1 MKNVLVPSRVL
12 SHYAE
17 VARRAGL
24 DPHRMVSEFRLPPRC
39 LREPDFEIPLDL
51 ARRLLEAS
59 AARSGVEAFGLQ
71 MSEARRLS
79 DLGPLGLLIREQ
91 PTLRLAVDLAARYSN
106 PIIEGL
112 FLAVEEAGDVVILRE
127 ELLLG
132 RPGSVRQVTELA
144 IGLVFRM
151 LRTFTGPVWC
161 PLRVCFVHGAPADR
175 STHDRVFGHH
185 VEFGRDF
192 NGIVCA
198 RSDLEVRNP
207 DADPEIARLARQML
221 DSVVADKPR
230 DMATQVRGL
239 VITQLGTGSCTI
251 KRAAQ
256 HLGIDPRTIQRRL
269 AREGRTFSAIVEAVR
284 QELAQRYVRER
295 HRPLAEVS
303 SLLGFS
309 APSGFSRWYRRQF
322 RVAPSVSRAR
332 PLRHGREALRQ
343 AGKFERR

>member
-1 MKNVLVPSRVL
+1 MKNVLVRSRAL

-17 VARRAGL
+17 VARSAGL
-24 DPHRMVSEFRLPPRC
+24 DPYRMLSEFRLPPRC
-39 LREPDFEIPLDL
+39 LREPEFKIALHL
-51 ARRLLEAS
+51 VRQLLETS
-59 AARSGVEAFGLQ
+59 AERSGVEAFGLQ

-112 FLAVEEAGDVVILRE
+112 FLTVEEQTDLVVLRE
-127 ELLLG
+127 ELILG
-132 RPGSVRQVTELA
+132 RPGSVRQLTELA

-151 LRTFTGPVWC
+151 LRAFTGPVWR
-161 PLRVCFVHGAPADR
+161 PLRVCFVHDAPADR
-175 STHDRVFGHH
+175 SVHDRVFGPH

-207 DADPEIARLARQML
+207 DADPEMARLARQML
-221 DSVVADKPR
+221 DAAVADKPR
-230 DMATQVRGL
+230 DTASAVREL
-239 VITQLGTGSCTI
+239 VVTQLGTGSCTI
-251 KRAAQ
+251 KRTAQ

-269 AREGRTFSAIVEAVR
+269 AREGIGFGAIVESVR
-284 QELAQRYVRER
+284 RDLAQRYVNER
-295 HRPLAEVS
+295 HRPLADVS

-309 APSGFSRWYRRQF
+309 APSGFSRWHRRQF
-322 RVAPSVSRAR
+322 GVTPSASRTR
-332 PLRHGREALRQ
+332 PP
-343 AGKFERR
+343 RRRR

>member
-1 MKNVLVPSRVL
+1 MKNVLVRSRVL

-24 DPHRMVSEFRLPPRC
+24 DPYRMLSEFRLPPRC
-39 LREPDFEIPLDL
+39 LREPECKIPLAL
-51 ARRLLEAS
+51 VRQLLETS
-59 AARSGVEAFGLQ
+59 AERSGVEAFGLQ

-112 FLAVEEAGDVVILRE
+112 FLTVEEETDLVILRE
-127 ELLLG
+127 ELILG
-132 RPGSVRQVTELA
+132 RPGSIRQVTELA
-144 IGLVFRM
+144 IGLVFRI

-161 PLRVCFVHGAPADR
+161 PLRVCFVHGTPVDR
-175 STHDRVFGHH
+175 SVHDRVFGPN

-230 DMATQVRGL
+230 DMATQVREL
-239 VITQLGTGSCTI
+239 VVTQLGTGSCTI
-251 KRAAQ
+251 KRTAQ
-256 HLGIDPRTIQRRL
+256 HLGIDPRTIQRHL
-269 AREGRTFSAIVEAVR
+269 ADEGQTFGAIVESVR
-284 QELAQRYVRER
+284 RELAQRYVKER

-303 SLLGFS
+303 ALLGFA
-309 APSGFSRWYRRQF
+309 APSGFSRWHRRQF
-322 RVAPSVSRAR
+322 GVTPSVSRTR
-332 PLRHGREALRQ
+332 PRRRGR
-343 AGKFERR
+343 